1 MENANAAPRSASPL
15 SNTKTL
21 VTLGMLTCLAYVV
34 TWVCKLIPPV
44 IGFLDFD
51 FKAIVICIGGFTFG
65 PVAAAAM
72 SIVEPVVEMFTYSHT
87 QFIGCIMNILPTAT
101 FCCTASYFYKKHHT
115 MKGAVLGLALG
126 TVFSTVV
133 MLLWNYLITPLYM
146 VDVTREQVAA
156 MLTTVFLPFNLVKWG
171 LNMAATLLLY
181 KPVVT
186 ALRKANLVPPSTSQ
200 QKGRVSV
207 GFLLFA
213 VALLATFVL
222 WALVLLKI
230 I

>member
-1 MENANAAPRSASPL
+1 
-15 SNTKTL
+15 
-21 VTLGMLTCLAYVV
+21 
-34 TWVCKLIPPV
+34 
-44 IGFLDFD
+44 
-51 FKAIVICIGGFTFG
+51 
-65 PVAAAAM
+65 M